1 MTAAQNTTHS
11 LPPGEAPRENLKT
24 TTTTTVAQQG
34 ATLRTPKKSKA
45 LPLLKP
51 RRKWTMVVKR
61 TKPSSPAPT
70 AVFSR
75 MPR

>member
-24 TTTTTVAQQG
+24 TTTTTVVQQG

-51 RRKWTMVVKR
+51 RRK
-61 TKPSSPAPT
+61 
-70 AVFSR
+70 
-75 MPR
+75 